1 MLEKQRDPGTQDSDL
16 SAMLEQLVLELS
28 DLFPEDTTDK
38 DLNDRKDP
46 E

>member
-1 MLEKQRDPGTQDSDL
+1 MLEKQRDPGTGDSDL
-16 SAMLEQLVLELS
+16 DALLEQLVLELS

-38 DLNDRKDP
+38 DLNDREDP